1 MKAQIEDFRVILSEV
16 LEREIESLNVKDAP
30 KDVDG
35 WDSLNHVYLII
46 KLETYYK
53 IKFNTSQV
61 QKWSCIDDILNDI
74 NSLI

>member
-16 LEREIESLNVKDAP
+16 LEREIESLNIKDAP

-35 WDSLNHVYLII
+35 WDSLNHVFLII
-46 KLETYYK
+46 KLEAHYK

-61 QKWSCIDDILNDI
+61 QKWSCIADILNDI
-74 NSLI
+74 NSLT

>member
-1 MKAQIEDFRVILSEV
+1 MKAQIEDFRGILSEV
-16 LEREIESLNVKDAP
+16 LEREIEFLNIFDAP

-35 WDSLNHVYLII
+35 WDSLNHVFLII
-46 KLETYYK
+46 KLESHYK

-61 QKWSCIDDILNDI
+61 QKWSCINDILIDI

>member
-16 LEREIESLNVKDAP
+16 LEREIESLNVMDAP
-30 KDVDG
+30 KDIDG

-46 KLETYYK
+46 KLESHYK

-61 QKWSCIDDILNDI
+61 QKWTCINDILNDI
-74 NSLI
+74 NSFV

>member
-1 MKAQIEDFRVILSEV
+1 MKAKIEDFRVILSEV
-16 LEREIESLNVKDAP
+16 LEREIESININDAP

-46 KLETYYK
+46 KLESHYN

-61 QKWSCIDDILNDI
+61 QRWSCIADILNDI
-74 NSLI
+74 NSLT

>member
-16 LEREIESLNVKDAP
+16 LERDIESLNVKDAP
-30 KDVDG
+30 KDIDG

-46 KLETYYK
+46 KIESFYK

-61 QKWSCIDDILNDI
+61 QKWSCIDDILTDI

>member
-16 LEREIESLNVKDAP
+16 LERDIESLNVKDAP
-30 KDVDG
+30 KDIDG

-46 KLETYYK
+46 KIESYYK

-61 QKWSCIDDILNDI
+61 QKWSCIDDILTDI

>member
-16 LEREIESLNVKDAP
+16 LERDIESLNVKDAP
-30 KDVDG
+30 KDIDG

-46 KLETYYK
+46 KVESYYK

-61 QKWSCIDDILNDI
+61 QKWSCIDDILTDI